1 MYISDTEKRAFLWKN
16 AFIYYAVTG
25 FCAVFGAVYELFSN
39 GVMNN
44 FMIFA
49 FLVPLVCGALPYT
62 VSALICRSVGTKP
75 VRYAHHSGV
84 ASLTL
89 YSVMRGVLEIYGTDS
104 ALLPVYL
111 YAAGAF
117 FLFALTSFLTEL
129 ICKNEKKEKKA

>member
-1 MYISDTEKRAFLWKN
+1 MFTSDTDKRAFLWKN
-16 AFIYYAVTG
+16 AFLYYAVTG

-62 VSALICRSVGTKP
+62 VSALICRSVGTP
-75 VRYAHHSGV
+75 LTRCAHHSGV
-84 ASLTL
+84 AALTL

-104 ALLPVYL
+104 ALLPIYI
-111 YAAGAF
+111 YASGAF
-117 FLFALTSFLTEL
+117 FLFALTSFLTDL
-129 ICKNEKKEKKA
+129 ICKNTKKAKKA

>member
-1 MYISDTEKRAFLWKN
+1 MYTSDTEKRAFLWKN
-16 AFIYYAVTG
+16 AFLYYAVTG

-62 VSALICRSVGTKP
+62 VSAMICRFAGTKA

-84 ASLTL
+84 ATLTL
-89 YSVMRGVLEIYGTDS
+89 YSVMRGVLEIYGTNS
-104 ALLPVYL
+104 VFLPVYL
-111 YAAGAF
+111 YASGAF
-117 FLFALTSFLTEL
+117 FLFALASFLTEL
-129 ICKNEKKEKKA
+129 IYRPSGKEKKA